1 MKTTYELILEFS
13 REMRTTGVKVMFLYL
28 GGNETIH
35 SSFLGT
41 GVFIFKF
48 RQQSWVTKDLKEGK
62 KIMED
67 ILVAK
72 FGGSSLSESKQ
83 FIKVK
88 EIVESDK
95 RRRFIIPSA
104 PGKRFSKDH
113 KITDL
118 LLMCHQLSSHG
129 LNFDEVF
136 SIIEERYLEICKELG
151 LGLKI
156 EDYLKDVK
164 NKIRDGASKDYAASR
179 GEYLNGLILADYLA
193 FDFIDAADVIVF
205 DEKGLYNPDLTE
217 KKVKDKLS
225 AIEYGVIPGF
235 YGAGENGEIITFS
248 RGGSDVTG
256 AIIANGVHASL
267 YENWT
272 DVSGFLMADP
282 NIVKDAAPMDVVT
295 YRELRELSYMGAP
308 VLHEEAIFPVKKYG
322 IPINI
327 RNTNAP
333 NDKGTMIVADSGRST
348 DKSITGISGKKNF
361 TVISIEKTLM
371 TSENDFFRKLVSV
384 FETNDIAIEHMPSS
398 IDSISVVV
406 NSSQIDS
413 KLKKVMEEIRIYCK
427 PDNITT
433 YPNMALVAIV
443 GRGMIRTKGV
453 SARIFT
459 ALANAGVNIRMITQG
474 SSELNVIVGIENEDF
489 DKAVEAIYGA
499 FN

>member
-1 MKTTYELILEFS
+1 
-13 REMRTTGVKVMFLYL
+13 
-28 GGNETIH
+28 
-35 SSFLGT
+35 
-41 GVFIFKF
+41 
-48 RQQSWVTKDLKEGK
+48 
-62 KIMED
+62 MED

-88 EIVESDK
+88 EIIESDK
-95 RRRFIIPSA
+95 RRRYVVPSA

-136 SIIEERYLEICKELG
+136 SIIEERYRGICNDLELNLNIDE
-151 LGLKI
+151 
-156 EDYLKDVK
+156 YLKEVK
-164 NKIRDGASKDYAASR
+164 NKIRDGASVDFAASR
-179 GEYLNGLILADYLA
+179 GEYLNGLILSNYLG
-193 FDFIDAADVIVF
+193 FDFIDAADLIVF
-205 DEKGLYNPDLTE
+205 DEKGQYNSDLTE
-217 KKVKDKLS
+217 IRVKKVLS
-225 AIEYGVIPGF
+225 NSEYGVIPGF
-235 YGAGENGEIITFS
+235 YGANENGEIITFS

-256 AIIANGVHASL
+256 AIIANGVQASL

-282 NIVKDAAPMDVVT
+282 NIVKDAAPMDLVT

-308 VLHEEAIFPVKKYG
+308 VLHEEAIFPVRKYG

-333 NDKGTMIVADSGRST
+333 DDKGTMIVADSAPST
-348 DKSITGISGKKNF
+348 DKDITGISGKMNF

-371 TSENDFFRKLVSV
+371 TLENDFFRKLVSV
-384 FETNDIAIEHMPSS
+384 FETNDISIEHMPSS
-398 IDSISVVV
+398 IDSISVIVP
-406 NSSQIDS
+406 SSQVDS
-413 KLKKVMEEIRIYCK
+413 KLKKLLEEIRIYCK

-433 YPNMALVAIV
+433 YPNMALVAVV
-443 GRGMIRTKGV
+443 GRGMISTKGI
-453 SARIFT
+453 SGKIFT

-474 SSELNVIVGIENEDF
+474 SSELNIIVGIENEDF
-489 DKAVEAIYGA
+489 DKAVEAIYRA